1 MDLRHVTIHGHRV
14 GFRTAGGG
22 PVVVLVHG
30 MAGSSAT
37 WRHVAPVLAQRFTVV
52 APDLLGHGESAKPR
66 GDYSVSAQANFL
78 RDMMTALGHARATLV
93 GQSFGG
99 GVAMQFAYQFPEQ
112 CERLVLVSSGG
123 LGREVSW
130 LLRGLSAPGVEH
142 VFPIV
147 CSPALRDAIGRVAE
161 ALGRLGVRAAPVTE
175 EMWRG
180 FAALAT
186 RDAQAAFF
194 RTLRSVIDLGGQTV
208 AANDRLY
215 LAANLPTLIMWG
227 ARDTLI
233 PVSHARAAADA
244 IPGSRLVVF
253 EDTGHF
259 PHCEAPERF
268 VDVLVDFVGSTAP
281 ARLVAQHLGDLLRN
295 GTLPVPHATAP
306 MTAGTPT

>member
-1 MDLRHVTIHGHRV
+1 MDVRHVTIHGHRV
-14 GFRTAGGG
+14 GFRMAGDG

-78 RDMMTALGHARATLV
+78 RDMMTALGHERATLV

-147 CSPALRDAIGRVAE
+147 CSPALRDAISRVAG

-186 RDAQAAFF
+186 REAQTAFF

-281 ARLVAQHLGDLLRN
+281 ARLVAQHLGELLRN
-295 GTLPVPHATAP
+295 GALPVPDATAP

>member
-1 MDLRHVTIHGHRV
+1 MELRHVTIHGHRV
-14 GFRTAGGG
+14 GFRTAGDG

-30 MAGSSAT
+30 MAGSSVT

-66 GDYSVSAQANFL
+66 SDYSVSAHANFL
-78 RDMMTALGHARATLV
+78 RDVLTALGHEHATVV

-130 LLRGLSAPGVEH
+130 LLRGLSVPGVEH
-142 VFPIV
+142 VFPLV
-147 CSPALRDAIGRVAE
+147 CSPALRDGISRFAGM
-161 ALGRLGVRAAPVTE
+161 LGRLGVRAAPVTE

-186 RDAQAAFF
+186 RDAQTAFF

-208 AANDRLY
+208 AASDRLY

-227 ARDTLI
+227 ARDALI

-253 EDTGHF
+253 EDAGHF

-268 VDVLVDFVGSTAP
+268 VDVLVEFVGSTAP
-281 ARLVAQHLGDLLRN
+281 ARLVPQHLGELLRS
-295 GTLPVPHATAP
+295 GTLPAPDATVPTTAEAAT
-306 MTAGTPT
+306 

>member
-14 GFRTAGGG
+14 GFRTAGHG

-78 RDMMTALGHARATLV
+78 RDMLTALGHERATVV

-147 CSPALRDAIGRVAE
+147 CSPAVRDAIGRVAGV
-161 ALGRLGVRAAPVTE
+161 LGRLGVRAAPVTE
-175 EMWRG
+175 EMWLG

-186 RDAQAAFF
+186 RDAQIAFF

-268 VDVLVDFVGSTAP
+268 LDVLVDFVDSTVP
-281 ARLVAQHLGDLLRN
+281 ARLVAQHLGELLRN
-295 GTLPVPHATAP
+295 GTLPVPDATAP